1 MQGTTLSFPTA
12 PPVLLC
18 CARRK
23 GKQQQQLLPT
33 HGDRQGVRTGFT
45 LSKGKSLG
53 YTLSL
58 SPSLGP
64 GDILETRLGTTH
76 FHT

>member
-1 MQGTTLSFPTA
+1 M
-12 PPVLLC
+12 
-18 CARRK
+18 
-23 GKQQQQLLPT
+23 
-33 HGDRQGVRTGFT
+33 RTGFT

-64 GDILETRLGTTH
+64 GDILATRPRTTH
-76 FHT
+76 FHA